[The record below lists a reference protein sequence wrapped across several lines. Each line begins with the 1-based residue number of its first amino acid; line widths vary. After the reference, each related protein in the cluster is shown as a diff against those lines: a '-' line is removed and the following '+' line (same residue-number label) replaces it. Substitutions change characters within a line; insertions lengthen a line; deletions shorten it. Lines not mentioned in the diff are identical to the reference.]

1 MPSSFALRLP
11 AIVCLALAAWLV
23 PGGARAANEYCATRY
38 MPAQENACFN
48 TLAEAESY
56 IRTEP
61 ATPRGNAFLE
71 KIEERSFGEGAFAR
85 EYKVKPRAPT
95 YVGDFYRASTVGT
108 RSRGCG
114 SDNSVGGEAAPNGEI
129 WCKDESAMEADIYK
143 SSLYETPP
151 PPGYFTGSY
160 DEGTPRGWG
169 PEGRFL
175 YQARDYISS
184 DTRARFLNVNPIP
197 TVTHQWHIARHDWYE
212 CPMLFYAG
220 WPNPGVNWPNVCF
233 NDTYAQII
241 VRSKQFDSCCKDGNP
256 VVAATGNK
264 EHREED
270 FDWEG
275 QAFIRAYNSI
285 GDFEL
290 GSGLTDHWAHSYSAR
305 LMLYQGLPD
314 TLLGSDG
321 YYELM
326 GKVNDTSYRSANR
339 PGAIMIRE
347 PDAIAANKG
356 RWRLSTSSRLEW
368 FDDLGRLSAYEVS
381 GRLYRLDYCTPSDVQ
396 AGSCPAPG
404 KLLRVRSPSGR
415 ELGFEY
421 VSATT
426 AKPGDDGLRIAR
438 IGSAG
443 AWLVEYVYD
452 TAGRLTHASKGGVGA
467 GEGVQYLYGE
477 SDRVCRNAAGQAI
490 AGCNP
495 ALWGNKLTGIID
507 EAGQRFATYSYDES
521 GRTTTSEHAG
531 GAGRVTHTYNT
542 SGSVAVAL
550 PTGASKLYEFSSEA
564 FRWPT
569 RIALSSTDGS
579 NAGVSTAQYYNGR
592 IWWRQDER
600 GYRTDYE
607 HDSFQEVSRIEG
619 RTSGQGVTPVTRKI
633 QTDWNPGYTKPTERR
648 TLDNANVLV
657 AKSKWTHNDRG
668 QVVTSTQVDPVT
680 NAERTTTTTYC
691 EAADVAAGGNCPV
704 LGAVKAVDGPRTDVA
719 DVTGY
724 SYYASDAPACA
735 TSPATCAYR
744 KGDLWK
750 VTDALGHATEFLRY
764 DVAGRALSSK
774 DANGV
779 VTDLEYTP
787 RGWLAARKVRGAN
800 NGSEADDAITRMEY
814 DLIGQVKKVIQPDG
828 MFVRYEYDAAH
839 RLTDIYDN
847 AGNRIHYTLDSAG
860 NRTKEDTNDSNGA
873 LMRTLSRVYN
883 QLGQLKTAK
892 TAQGHATGF
901 SYDASGNG
909 DVTTDALGRMT
920 DNDYD
925 PLDRLAKTLQ
935 DVGGINAKIE
945 FKHDALDRLTEVSDP
960 KGLKTAYG
968 YNGFG
973 DKVRLSSPD
982 TGVSTFLY
990 DSAGNLKGDTDARGV
1005 ERTYSYDALNRLV
1018 AVSYP
1023 TSGLNEAYVYDS
1035 VPAVCPAGEN
1045 FTQGRLTLMTDFSGS
1060 TQYCYDRFGHTV
1072 RKVQT
1077 TNGKVF
1083 TLQYAYDLAGQ
1094 LNRITYP
1101 NGATVDY
1108 QRDVQG
1114 RISRIDAKGG
1124 VGGVTEVLLN
1134 QVSYHAFGPVAGW
1147 IYGNGRVMSRPVD
1160 LDYRPVAVSD
1170 PAPGGLAFGL
1180 GFDAVSNINK
1190 LTPAGATNPLLAY
1203 DYDALN
1209 RLTHLRDGPTNE
1221 AIESYTYDATGNRLS
1236 FANAGGAHT
1245 YTYPADSH
1253 RLIHANS
1260 GSSRSYDAS
1269 GNATQVD
1276 GKTFVYN
1283 DAGRSSELKQGP
1295 TLLKAYFY
1303 NGRGEQVRK
1312 QIGSGNSYA
1321 IYDES
1326 GRWLG
1331 EYDGNG
1337 DVVQQVVWMEHL
1349 PVGLFVGN
1357 NALHYIE
1364 PDHLATPRVVIDAIR
1379 NVAVW
1384 NWDVK
1389 GETFG
1394 NSSPNQD
1401 PDQDGRAFVLDMRF
1415 PGQLYDS
1422 VSGVNYNYFRDYDAA
1437 VGRYTQSD
1445 PIGLKGGLNTYAYSN
1460 ASPLSVWDFYGL
1472 RPVLGNGYVRG
1483 GDVLGWVA
1491 CYEGK
1496 LVPIYNDK
1504 ALERDYGQCPGPVR
1518 DCVVAHENEHIKNAK
1533 GLSSSICT
1541 ERFWEDGYGSV
1552 RYLGDDDHAQRML
1565 SEFSAHAAQ
1574 LRCLAAKLRQLDKCD
1589 EKCRRVILRA
1599 IRDTARNIPSIANGT
1614 YGLN

>member
-1 MPSSFALRLP
+1 MAHSALLRFVSLVCATLAILLLP
-11 AIVCLALAAWLV
+11 GVSLAADQ
-23 PGGARAANEYCATRY
+23 YCATRY
-38 MPAQENACFN
+38 MPGQETACFN
-48 TLAEAESY
+48 TLGEAESY

-61 ATPRGNAFLE
+61 ATPIGNSLLE
-71 KIEERSFGEGAFAR
+71 VDSTREIGPGNFFR
-85 EYKVKPRAPT
+85 EYKTKRRTPI
-95 YVGDFYRASTVGT
+95 YIDDFYRANYVSTW
-108 RSRGCG
+108 RGC
-114 SDNSVGGEAAPNGEI
+114 NSANSTGAVTAPDASI
-129 WCKDESAMEADIYK
+129 WCGDEATMAVDAYR
-143 SSLYETPP
+143 SSLYSQPVNGTYSGAYEPSTISWTPQ
-151 PPGYFTGSY
+151 GEY
-160 DEGTPRGWG
+160 
-169 PEGRFL
+169 L
-175 YQARDYISS
+175 YQSRNYTSAEPSARRLDVQVSPTQIHPWYI
-184 DTRARFLNVNPIP
+184 TRR
-197 TVTHQWHIARHDWYE
+197 DWYR
-212 CPMLFYAG
+212 CPATFSAAYANSTIK
-220 WPNPGVNWPNVCF
+220 WPLVCT
-233 NDTYAQII
+233 NTARGTISKKSAQY
-241 VRSKQFDSCCKDGNP
+241 DSCCKDGNP
-256 VVAATGNK
+256 AVAATGNK
-264 EHREED
+264 EYRDSD

-275 QAFIRAYNSI
+275 DTFQRVYNSVR
-285 GDFEL
+285 DL
-290 GSGLTDHWAHSYSAR
+290 SLQSGLGDNWAHSYSAQ
-305 LMLYQGLPD
+305 MMMYNGLPQ
-314 TLLGSDG
+314 TWVRSDG
-321 YYELM
+321 YFELM
-326 GKVNDTSYRSANR
+326 TKVTETTYRSTNR
-339 PGAIMIRE
+339 PGVILVRE
-347 PDAIAANKG
+347 PDAVAAQYG
-356 RWRLSTSSRLEW
+356 RWRLSSGAGELVW
-368 FDDLGRLSAYEVS
+368 FSEAGRLVGFDRGGRFYSVS
-381 GRLYRLDYCTPSDVQ
+381 YCTEADVQ
-396 AGSCPAPG
+396 SAICLVAGD
-404 KLLRVRSPSGR
+404 LLRIRSPSGR
-415 ELGFEY
+415 AISLHY
-421 VSATT
+421 VLAAQPSL
-426 AKPGDDGLRIAR
+426 DDNGVR
-438 IGSAG
+438 IGRIEADGKS
-443 AWLVEYVYD
+443 LVEYVYD
-452 TAGRLTHASKGGVGA
+452 SMGRLTHVSKAGPEA
-467 GEGVQYLYGE
+467 GEGPEYLYAE
-477 SDRVCRNAAGQAI
+477 ADHLCRTATGAAI
-490 AGCNP
+490 PGCDP
-495 ALWGNKLTGIID
+495 KLFPHHLTGVVD
-507 EAGQRFATYSYDES
+507 ENGQRYATYDYDEY
-521 GRTTTSEHAG
+521 GRVTISDHAG
-531 GAGRVTHTYNT
+531 GAGKVSLAYNANGTTTVT
-542 SGSVAVAL
+542 L
-550 PTGASKLYEFSSEA
+550 PTGAVKTYTFSTEA
-564 FRWPT
+564 FRQPT
-569 RIALSSTDGS
+569 QIAVATTDGS
-579 NAGVSTAQYYNGR
+579 VTAPETAFYSANRRQWSKTSLGARTNYVYDQFQETSRKEGLSSGAGVMPHT
-592 IWWRQDER
+592 
-600 GYRTDYE
+600 RT
-607 HDSFQEVSRIEG
+607 
-619 RTSGQGVTPVTRKI
+619 I
-633 QTDWNPGYTKPTERR
+633 QTDWHAAYSRPTERR
-648 TLDNANVLV
+648 TLNNTDALI

-719 DVTGY
+719 DVSSY
-724 SYYASDAPACA
+724 SYYASDDPACA
-735 TSPATCAYR
+735 ASPATCAYR

-750 VTDALGHATEFLRY
+750 ITDALGHATEFLRY

-787 RGWLAARKVRGAN
+787 RGWLAARKVRGTN

-814 DLIGQVKKVIQPDG
+814 DLTGQIKKVIQPDG

-847 AGNRIHYTLDSAG
+847 AGNRIHYTLDNAG

-892 TAQGHATGF
+892 TAEGHPTGF
-901 SYDASGNG
+901 SYDANGNG
-909 DVTTDALGRMT
+909 DVTTDALGRKT

-935 DVGGINAKIE
+935 DVGGINAKSE

-1045 FTQGRLTLMTDFSGS
+1045 FTQGRLTLMADFSGS

-1094 LNRITYP
+1094 LSRITYP
-1101 NGATVDY
+1101 NGATVEY
-1108 QRDVQG
+1108 RRDVQG

-1124 VGGVTEVLLN
+1124 AGGVAEMLLS
-1134 QVSYHAFGPVAGW
+1134 QVSYQAFGPAVGW
-1147 IYGNGRVMSRPVD
+1147 TYGNGRVMARPLD
-1160 LDYRPVAVSD
+1160 LDYRPAAVSD
-1170 PAPGGLAFGL
+1170 PAPGGLSFGL

-1190 LTPAGATNPLLAY
+1190 LTPAGTANPLLAY
-1203 DYDALN
+1203 SYDALN

-1295 TLLKAYFY
+1295 TLLKTYFY
-1303 NGRGEQVRK
+1303 NGRGELVRK
-1312 QIGSGNSYA
+1312 QTESGNSFS

-1326 GRWLG
+1326 GRRLG

-1337 DVVQQVVWMEHL
+1337 NLVQQVVWMDHL

-1364 PDHLATPRVVIDAIR
+1364 PDHLATPRVVIDAVR

-1384 NWDVK
+1384 NWDIK
-1389 GETFG
+1389 GEAFG
-1394 NSSPNQD
+1394 SGSPNQD
-1401 PDQDGRAFVLDMRF
+1401 PDQDGIAFVLDMRF
-1415 PGQLYDS
+1415 PGQLHDA
-1422 VSGVNYNYFRDYDAA
+1422 VSGMSYNYFRDYDSA
-1437 VGRYTQSD
+1437 VGRYSQSD
-1445 PIGLKGGLNTYAYSN
+1445 PIGLKGGVATYAYSDS
-1460 ASPLSVWDFYGL
+1460 SPLSKWDLYGL
-1472 RPVLGNGYVRG
+1472 SPALGPGFVTG
-1483 GDVLGWVA
+1483 DDVLGWVA
-1491 CYEGK
+1491 CKGGE
-1496 LVPIYNDK
+1496 LLPIVN
-1504 ALERDYGQCPGPVR
+1504 ERTLAWAYGECPGPIR
-1518 DCVVAHENEHIKNAK
+1518 DCVLAHESSHIKTAR
-1533 GLSSSICT
+1533 GLSPSICT
-1541 ERFWEDGYGSV
+1541 ENFWESGHGDV
-1552 RYLGDDDHAQRML
+1552 RYLADDDTAQRML
-1565 SEFSAHAAQ
+1565 SEFSAHAAE
-1574 LRCLAAKLRQLDKCD
+1574 LRCLAAKLRQLDRCD

-1599 IRDTARNIPSIANGT
+1599 IRDTANRIPSIANGS
-1614 YGLN
+1614 YGKH